1 MPFDK
6 FTKKVKQVK
15 QSKDG
20 KALIEN
26 FISLSALQIVGYI
39 FPLITLPYISRVV
52 GVSHFGD
59 IAFATAIVMYFQ
71 TFVDWGYNFT
81 ATRDLARVR
90 DDKNMVSTIYSTVF
104 GQGCSSVLYPWLY

>member
-59 IAFATAIVMYFQ
+59 SYR
-71 TFVDWGYNFT
+71 Y
-81 ATRDLARVR
+81 
-90 DDKNMVSTIYSTVF
+90 VF
-104 GQGCSSVLYPWLY
+104 PDICRLGI